1 MSSINTK
8 PIGVAQGELI
18 DEGIILNRSKQI
30 KQIYLNNENNSKTV
44 LYRSKEPLNTDDFD
58 IKYSK
63 SENDNVIDI
72 ELKNTENQNVVGN
85 IKIPKTLHVSV
96 GKDYQNKMLWSED
109 GKIWNGSTSMFTSN
123 AYSVATN
130 GTLWIACG
138 EGTNNTLAYSY
149 DGYTWEGMGKSVFTQ
164 EAVGI
169 GFYNN
174 IWVAV
179 GKSTNSIAYSLN
191 GFEWTGLGM
200 RFSNA
205 GLCLK
210 HNGSRWLAGGDS
222 IGNTFAYSDDGINW
236 TTVDCSL
243 NVVRDIAYSDSIII
257 AVGDRTNTSWQ
268 LVSNTMTNWNG
279 SFEDDD
285 LSSYITSSSGFKKLG
300 DDGPATLTG
309 WTFTTGTHATYGPT
323 LFRGNTYNS
332 SDPPLHGQQIIG
344 LRYSQELSKTISNL
358 IMGKVYKLS
367 WERHIR
373 QDDQPEYCILL
384 DSNQTPIFSEIPSTP
399 IGASTSAER
408 LKEVSFVATSTSHTI
423 TFKHL
428 AGGDKTVYIDNVELY
443 RDLDTISNISYSQ
456 DNGVTWT
463 STLIDNLKNING
475 IGNSTNTWVAVG
487 EPNTLTPNAID
498 VSGLTGWFDGSSLD
512 TDAGVWNDRS
522 GNNNNETLVR
532 PDLWAKESHTSGL
545 NSANAKFDYAAG
557 IKVDDSNYA
566 SVTFNNSYTRGEH
579 TIFHV
584 FKYPNV
590 PLDNNNTGYSI
601 AYTDENGSMG
611 HSDGYACAYRESL
624 GWIASY
630 DDNTTAFFV
639 EGNGYGKPNTYVNNW
654 NITTHYISDDELLF
668 RAVLMDKTVTTNVSN
683 KSFNQKYPEGYIFN
697 GQWNKGDMNIG
708 AVLIYNRKLTSSEI
722 TSVENYLKGFY
733 IDGTI
738 SPGDFF
744 ASAPMIYSQDVL
756 GISNWTDISNS
767 LLSSVGNKVIWNGQK
782 FIIAGEG
789 NTNTVLIS
797 DDGIN
802 WTGKGKAVLSSGA
815 NQISYDGTKLVT
827 GGSIDSS
834 GNTMFYS
841 LDDGVNWYPLNSTT
855 GIFSTQANDVAYDG
869 TNWLVVGEGV
879 TNTMAISKDGKKWK
893 GLGKHTFSLRGNSVY
908 FDEKTKKW
916 VALGEGTNSIAYSY
930 NSYLWTGL
938 GTSIFSVAGK
948 KAASNG
954 NIWVAVGEGTN
965 TIAYSYDGIEWTGLG
980 TSIFSV
986 RGNDVVWSGLTWN
999 VVGEGTNTI
1008 AYSYDGINWETN
1020 VTNDSL
1026 VNKVNTIEYFNNV
1039 WVAGGDGVNG
1049 TQPSSAINPEGTWN
1063 TIGTVLQ
1070 SERIGDQLGNS
1081 LSLSGNG
1088 SVLAVASNYNDP
1100 PIGGVETG
1108 IMKSINPL
1116 IGTGTSGYSGDGGLA
1131 TEAQINVWIRAFG
1144 FFDNCLYFGDLDNNR
1159 VRKVDLST
1167 NIITTVA
1174 GIGSNSYS
1182 GDGGLAINAAIGR
1195 PEGFGID
1202 KFGNMFIASNGGGG
1216 SYKMRKVDVNTGII
1230 DLYCGDGTAGNSG
1243 DGGLPIN
1250 ARIGFTYQIDFDS
1263 QNNMYFPSYNH
1274 NHVRR
1279 IDYQT
1284 QIVST
1289 IMTGVSIVVD
1299 LAIDLSDNVYAAGMT
1314 AQKIYKWDKDT
1325 GVQSV
1330 VAGSGGQTTTQGLQ
1344 DPSIGDG
1351 GDALSAKFRYP
1362 CGVAVDTNG
1371 DIYISDANNCRIRK
1385 VDKAT
1390 NIISTVVGDGFGATD
1405 SGGTN
1410 GEISGNGG
1418 DPANARVKNPQNL
1431 AFDNNGLLYIA
1442 DSATVR
1448 TVYLTETNITNAGHV
1463 RVFNNSSG
1471 SWNQIGN
1478 DIDGIVENDYTGT
1491 CVALSD
1497 DGTTVAVSAIG
1508 HSGTGLT
1515 DNGCVRV
1522 YENQSNN
1529 WVKIG
1534 SDIEGSS
1541 TNDNFGTSVAIS
1553 QDGSIVVIGATNYQS
1568 GNEGYAKIYK
1578 NNSGTWTQI
1587 GDTIVGSGASDRLGN
1602 SVSISL
1608 DGSIIAIGIK
1618 NSTTANGT
1626 ESGEVKIYQDVSGTW
1641 TQLGNSILGDDSN
1654 YNFGYSVSLSGNG
1667 QLISVGAYNAD
1678 YMDTNSGQVTVYQY
1692 ISGTNTW
1699 DKLGNDIY
1707 GYESNEQF
1715 GSAVMISKDGSTIV
1729 SGSWNSDI
1737 GGTDT
1742 GYVKVFKFLDGYWK
1756 QIGRKI
1762 IGENS
1767 NDKLGFAVSI
1777 NTDGSI
1783 IAVGSIGFNNNS
1795 GNASTYQIQNAFSGG
1810 DVGIGHTLAYSR
1822 NGIDWTGLNA
1832 EIFSIQTNRVYHN
1845 GLFWI
1850 ACGEGSNTLAYST
1863 NGTTWNI
1870 LKDNV
1875 FSDSAM
1881 SVISNKNTANLD
1893 LNSKI
1898 LAFGQGDNTI
1908 AKSNN
1913 GINWTGAGASVFTQY
1928 AKNGFWNGSL
1938 WVVVGK
1944 GTNTLATSTDGE
1956 TWNGLGTFVFSLHGN
1971 DVVYGGNIWVA
1982 VGNGINKFAYSSDGI
1997 TWTKNSNTIF
2007 LSEGNKVAYNGSLW
2021 VAVGK
2026 GGNTIATSTDGINW
2040 TGRGKTIFTAEGNG
2054 IVWTGFKW
2062 IATGSGT
2069 NTIAYSTDG
2078 INWTGIGNT
2087 IFSLK
2092 GNGLSYNSELI
2103 VATGQGSNTIAC
2115 SIDGI
2120 NWIPLGVDTFSQE
2133 GKNIDWNGTYW
2144 IASGIGTSNTLAY
2157 STNGFSWT
2165 GIGKTIFTTQG
2176 NGISSNNPLIYN
2188 SISKQIHEKQI
2199 EFSTGSTFEGDVS
2212 IKIEK

>member
-285 LSSYITSSSGFKKLG
+285 LSSYITSSSGLKKLG

-399 IGASTSAER
+399 IGASTSSER

-428 AGGDKTVYIDNVELY
+428 ADGDKTVYIDNVELY

-487 EPNTLTPNAID
+487 EPNTLT
-498 VSGLTGWFDGSSLD
+498 
-512 TDAGVWNDRS
+512 
-522 GNNNNETLVR
+522 
-532 PDLWAKESHTSGL
+532 
-545 NSANAKFDYAAG
+545 SA
-557 IKVDDSNYA
+557 
-566 SVTFNNSYTRGEH
+566 R
-579 TIFHV
+579 
-584 FKYPNV
+584 
-590 PLDNNNTGYSI
+590 
-601 AYTDENGSMG
+601 
-611 HSDGYACAYRESL
+611 
-624 GWIASY
+624 
-630 DDNTTAFFV
+630 
-639 EGNGYGKPNTYVNNW
+639 
-654 NITTHYISDDELLF
+654 
-668 RAVLMDKTVTTNVSN
+668 
-683 KSFNQKYPEGYIFN
+683 
-697 GQWNKGDMNIG
+697 
-708 AVLIYNRKLTSSEI
+708 
-722 TSVENYLKGFY
+722 
-733 IDGTI
+733 
-738 SPGDFF
+738 
-744 ASAPMIYSQDVL
+744 MIYSQDVL

-767 LLSSVGNKVIWNGQK
+767 LLSSLGNKVIWNGQK

-855 GIFSTQANDVAYDG
+855 GIFSTQANDVAYNG

-893 GLGKHTFSLRGNSVY
+893 GLGKHTFSVRGNSVY

-986 RGNDVVWSGLTWN
+986 RGNDVIWSGLTWN

-1026 VNKVNTIEYFNNV
+1026 VNKVNTIEYFNNI

-1568 GNEGYAKIYK
+1568 GNQGYAKIYK

-1587 GDTIVGSGASDRLGN
+1587 GDTIVGSGTSDRLGN

-1898 LAFGQGDNTI
+1898 LAFGQGNNTI

-1956 TWNGLGTFVFSLHGN
+1956 TWNGLGTSVFSLHGN

>member
-72 ELKNTENQNVVGN
+72 DLKNTENQNVVGN

-285 LSSYITSSSGFKKLG
+285 LSSYITSSSGFKQLG

-384 DSNQTPIFSEIPSTP
+384 DSNQTPIFSEIPSAP
-399 IGASTSAER
+399 VGASTSAER

-487 EPNTLTPNAID
+487 EPNTLT
-498 VSGLTGWFDGSSLD
+498 
-512 TDAGVWNDRS
+512 
-522 GNNNNETLVR
+522 
-532 PDLWAKESHTSGL
+532 
-545 NSANAKFDYAAG
+545 SA
-557 IKVDDSNYA
+557 
-566 SVTFNNSYTRGEH
+566 R
-579 TIFHV
+579 
-584 FKYPNV
+584 
-590 PLDNNNTGYSI
+590 
-601 AYTDENGSMG
+601 
-611 HSDGYACAYRESL
+611 
-624 GWIASY
+624 
-630 DDNTTAFFV
+630 
-639 EGNGYGKPNTYVNNW
+639 
-654 NITTHYISDDELLF
+654 
-668 RAVLMDKTVTTNVSN
+668 
-683 KSFNQKYPEGYIFN
+683 
-697 GQWNKGDMNIG
+697 
-708 AVLIYNRKLTSSEI
+708 
-722 TSVENYLKGFY
+722 
-733 IDGTI
+733 
-738 SPGDFF
+738 
-744 ASAPMIYSQDVL
+744 MIYSQDVL

-879 TNTMAISKDGKKWK
+879 TNTIAISKDGKKWK
-893 GLGKHTFSLRGNSVY
+893 GLGKHTFSVRGNSVY

-1039 WVAGGDGVNG
+1039 WVAGGDGVSG
-1049 TQPSSAINPEGTWN
+1049 TQPSSAINPQGTWN

-1182 GDGGLAINAAIGR
+1182 GDGGLAIDAAIGR

-1274 NHVRR
+1274 SHIRR

-1299 LAIDLSDNVYAAGMT
+1299 IAIDLSDNVYAAGMT

-1330 VAGSGGQTTTQGLQ
+1330 VAGSGGQTSTQGLQ

-1351 GDALSAKFRYP
+1351 GDALDAKFRYP

-1390 NIISTVVGDGFGATD
+1390 NIISTVVGDGFGATN

-1448 TVYLTETNITNAGHV
+1448 TVYLTETNNTNAGHV

-1568 GNEGYAKIYK
+1568 GNEGYAKVYK

-1908 AKSNN
+1908 AKSND

-1956 TWNGLGTFVFSLHGN
+1956 TWNGLGTSVFSLHGN

>member
-1 MSSINTK
+1 MSTINTK

-30 KQIYLNNENNSKTV
+30 KQIYLNSEDNSKTV
-44 LYRSKEPLNTDDFD
+44 LYRSKGALNTNNFD

-63 SENDNVIDI
+63 SENDNDIDI

-85 IKIPKTLHVSV
+85 IKIPKSIHVSV
-96 GKDYQNKMLWSED
+96 GKDYQNKMLWSND
-109 GKIWNGSTSMFTSN
+109 GKSWNGSTSIFTSN

-138 EGTNNTLAYSY
+138 EGTDNTLAYSY

-332 SDPPLHGQQIIG
+332 SDPPLQGQQIIG

-384 DSNQTPIFSEIPSTP
+384 DSNPTPIFSEIPSTP

-428 AGGDKTVYIDNVELY
+428 AGSDKTVYIDNVELY

-487 EPNTLTPNAID
+487 EPN
-498 VSGLTGWFDGSSLD
+498 S
-512 TDAGVWNDRS
+512 
-522 GNNNNETLVR
+522 
-532 PDLWAKESHTSGL
+532 
-545 NSANAKFDYAAG
+545 
-557 IKVDDSNYA
+557 
-566 SVTFNNSYTRGEH
+566 
-579 TIFHV
+579 
-584 FKYPNV
+584 
-590 PLDNNNTGYSI
+590 
-601 AYTDENGSMG
+601 
-611 HSDGYACAYRESL
+611 
-624 GWIASY
+624 
-630 DDNTTAFFV
+630 
-639 EGNGYGKPNTYVNNW
+639 
-654 NITTHYISDDELLF
+654 
-668 RAVLMDKTVTTNVSN
+668 
-683 KSFNQKYPEGYIFN
+683 
-697 GQWNKGDMNIG
+697 
-708 AVLIYNRKLTSSEI
+708 LTS
-722 TSVENYLKGFY
+722 
-733 IDGTI
+733 
-738 SPGDFF
+738 
-744 ASAPMIYSQDVL
+744 ARMIYSQDVL

-802 WTGKGKAVLSSGA
+802 WTGKGKSVLSSGA

-916 VALGEGTNSIAYSY
+916 VALGEGTNTIAYSY

-948 KAASNG
+948 KTASNG

-1026 VNKVNTIEYFNNV
+1026 VNKVNTIEYFNNL
-1039 WVAGGDGVNG
+1039 WVAGGDGVSG
-1049 TQPSSAINPEGTWN
+1049 TQSSSAINPEGTWN

-1182 GDGGLAINAAIGR
+1182 GDGGLAIDAAIGR

-1390 NIISTVVGDGFGATD
+1390 NIISTVVGDGFGATN

-1448 TVYLTETNITNAGHV
+1448 TVYLTETNISNAGHV
-1463 RVFNNSSG
+1463 RVFDNSSG
-1471 SWNQIGN
+1471 SWNQIGS
-1478 DIDGIVENDYTGT
+1478 DIDGIAENDYTGT
-1491 CVALSD
+1491 SVSLSD

-1508 HSGTGLT
+1508 HSGTGLNG
-1515 DNGCVRV
+1515 NGCVRV

-1534 SDIEGSS
+1534 SDIEGTS
-1541 TNDNFGTSVAIS
+1541 TNDNFGASVAIS

-1568 GNEGYAKIYK
+1568 GNQGYAKVYK

-1618 NSTTANGT
+1618 SSTTANGT

-1678 YMDTNSGQVTVYQY
+1678 YMDTNSGQVTVYEY
-1692 ISGTNTW
+1692 VSGTNTW
-1699 DKLGNDIY
+1699 NKLGNDIY

-1767 NDKLGFAVSI
+1767 SDKLGFAVSI

-1795 GNASTYQIQNAFSGG
+1795 GNASTYQIQNAFSGE

-1875 FSDSAM
+1875 FSDTAM

-1898 LAFGQGDNTI
+1898 LAFGQGTNTI
-1908 AKSNN
+1908 AKSND

-1956 TWNGLGTFVFSLHGN
+1956 TWNGLGTSVFSLHGN
-1971 DVVYGGNIWVA
+1971 DVLYGGNIWVA
-1982 VGNGINKFAYSSDGI
+1982 VGNGINKFAYSLDGI

-2040 TGRGKTIFTAEGNG
+2040 TGRGKTIFTSEGNG

-2069 NTIAYSTDG
+2069 NTIAYSSDG

-2133 GKNIDWNGTYW
+2133 GKNIDWDGTYW
-2144 IASGIGTSNTLAY
+2144 IASGIGSSNTLAY